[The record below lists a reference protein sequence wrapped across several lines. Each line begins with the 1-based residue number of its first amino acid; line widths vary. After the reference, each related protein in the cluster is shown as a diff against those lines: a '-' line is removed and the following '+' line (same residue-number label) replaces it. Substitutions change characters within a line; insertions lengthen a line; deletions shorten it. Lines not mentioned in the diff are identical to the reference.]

1 MKYSKQERL
10 AIGKEVHEGLITVP
24 EAVIKYD
31 ASDTSIIRYLD
42 TYKESIG
49 ILVEKPK
56 RTKSNKISALATNYG
71 LDISDYQDMSKD
83 ELIDELIKAKVN
95 EARAKKGYEVKG
107 GGESKEY
114 VSLNNKNSK

>member
-1 MKYSKQERL
+1 MKYSKEDSL

-24 EAVIKYD
+24 EAVVKYSV
-31 ASDTSIIRYLD
+31 SDTTITRYLAA
-42 TYKESIG
+42 YKDSVG
-49 ILVEKPK
+49 IPIDKAK
-56 RTKSNKISALATNYG
+56 KSKSNKISTLVTNYG
-71 LDISDYQDMSKD
+71 LDISDYQDMSKE

-114 VSLNNKNSK
+114 VSLNSRNSK